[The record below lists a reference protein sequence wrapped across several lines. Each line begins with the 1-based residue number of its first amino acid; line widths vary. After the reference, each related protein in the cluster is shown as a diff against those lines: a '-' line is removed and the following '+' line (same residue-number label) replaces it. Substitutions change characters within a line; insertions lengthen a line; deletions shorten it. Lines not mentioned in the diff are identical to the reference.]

1 MTIFLFFS
9 NISFQI
15 PIGITF
21 ASLLIWKI
29 VDKLD
34 SDKKNKENLKK
45 IGKKDRNNKADNIK
59 DSKSDN
65 KWIFVIL
72 TIELLIL
79 IIVGCIFYQYSPVK
93 SLENINGLNYLT
105 SYTYDSFIVFDKN
118 IKYIDSS
125 CLTNFISVFPIA
137 ILIGVVYIFK
147 DDNEHLNFF
156 MITVIISILELL
168 LLISNINIAFLPKYI
183 LVLGFNLIQI
193 FMIIYI
199 FSRVE
204 DKLFSLTKS
213 AYISII
219 GLVIMMFLPKPTG
232 LNRSFTDLSYI
243 IFVLESYIILNYS
256 DRRFWRL
263 ASWVFTIIC
272 LFEFIGYSIVKF
284 V

>member
-1 MTIFLFFS
+1 
-9 NISFQI
+9 
-15 PIGITF
+15 
-21 ASLLIWKI
+21 
-29 VDKLD
+29 
-34 SDKKNKENLKK
+34 
-45 IGKKDRNNKADNIK
+45 
-59 DSKSDN
+59 
-65 KWIFVIL
+65 
-72 TIELLIL
+72 
-79 IIVGCIFYQYSPVK
+79 
-93 SLENINGLNYLT
+93 
-105 SYTYDSFIVFDKN
+105 
-118 IKYIDSS
+118 
-125 CLTNFISVFPIA
+125 
-137 ILIGVVYIFK
+137 
-147 DDNEHLNFF
+147 